1 MPPRVSVILPTYREA
16 ENLPHLLPRI
26 SESLRA
32 AGYAHEIII
41 VDDDSADSTRAVC
54 ERLAADLPVRL
65 VVREGERGLAT
76 AVVRGMQEAEGD
88 VLVVMDADGSH
99 PPTALPEL
107 VAAVADGA
115 HDLAI
120 GSRYVPGGS
129 TDEGHGVLHR
139 LNSHAAT
146 LLARPLTRAH
156 DPMSGFLALRKETV
170 EQGDALTP
178 VGYKIGLEL
187 IVKCHLEGAGPG
199 GGRRIIEI
207 PIDFGV
213 RVHGASKLGVRAQ
226 IDYLRHLGRL
236 FAYRILGRSRLAAR
250 PRIRPKG
257 PDSGPT

>member
-1 MPPRVSVILPTYREA
+1 MGPRVSVILPTYREA

-26 SESLRA
+26 SESLQA
-32 AGYAHEIII
+32 AGLEYEIII
-41 VDDDSADSTRAVC
+41 VDDGSADGTQAVC
-54 ERLAADLPVRL
+54 ERLSEDLPLRL

-76 AVVRGMQEAEGD
+76 AVIRGMQEAEGD

-99 PPTALPEL
+99 SPAVLPDL
-107 VAAVADGA
+107 VAAVTDGV

-146 LLARPLTRAH
+146 LLARPLTRAR

-170 EQGDALTP
+170 EQGDSLTP

-187 IVKCHLEGAGPG
+187 IVKCHLEGPG

-213 RVHGASKLGVRAQ
+213 RVHGASKLGLRAQ

-236 FAYRILGRSRLAAR
+236 FAYKVLGRSGKRASD
-250 PRIRPKG
+250 I
-257 PDSGPT
+257 